1 MLTNRGWE
9 KKMNEKISIIV
20 PIYNVE
26 MYLEECINS
35 LIHQTYSNI
44 EIILID
50 DGSSDSS
57 GKICDKYKKI
67 DNRIRVV
74 HKENGG
80 VSSARN
86 AGIRLVNTK
95 YISFVDPDD
104 YVSEQFIEKLYNSLV
119 DNSADIAVC
128 NFFTIREK
136 NIIED
141 RKIKNNSLNQE
152 EALRLLVKD
161 EIMSSYLW
169 NKMFKKELF
178 ENLQFDIGYRYEDI
192 RIMHKIFLKAKKI
205 VMIEDS
211 LYYYRI
217 RMDSITNSTLLN
229 NSKELIDALEERC
242 NDLKGTIYFSDSY
255 MTEMLQIRRILL
267 EILIHCERK
276 EEFYHENMH
285 VLKKLFKQNY
295 KKINVLQ
302 RIKFILFFIFPQFYA
317 KHLYSGGKNE

>member
-1 MLTNRGWE
+1 
-9 KKMNEKISIIV
+9 MNEKISIIV

-44 EIILID
+44 EIILIN

-57 GKICDKYKKI
+57 GKICDKYKEI

-119 DNSADIAVC
+119 DNLADIAVC

-276 EEFYHENMH
+276 EEFYHKNMH